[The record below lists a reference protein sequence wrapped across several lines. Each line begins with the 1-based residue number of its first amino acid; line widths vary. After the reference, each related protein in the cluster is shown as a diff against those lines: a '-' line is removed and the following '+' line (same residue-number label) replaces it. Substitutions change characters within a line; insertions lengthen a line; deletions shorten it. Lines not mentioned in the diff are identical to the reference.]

1 MTPREQ
7 ATRKR
12 CAALRRR
19 LGEASVGTGG
29 RVKKATPAY
38 KAGPAGG
45 RTNGRAGANSVRV
58 SWVGQHLPD
67 SGISALGLTRPALSP
82 VTSAWTRTE
91 SLPLAL
97 LGSAC

>member
-7 ATRKR
+7 ATRKW
-12 CAALRRR
+12 CASLRRR

-38 KAGPAGG
+38 TAGPAGE

-67 SGISALGLTRPALSP
+67 SGISALGLTRPAPSP